1 MTVVPRCPRRT
12 KAGAMC
18 AYPAGLGTSHPGYGS
33 CNRHGGAWPQSEEM
47 WKKAMEISRQ
57 EDVSPVDAL
66 VGMVRTA
73 VGRAAY
79 VDGVL
84 QEHLR
89 THIEAGGSALNPPTE
104 IKTWLHQSR
113 LERKLAAQ
121 TAQMAV
127 NAGVMTALERRL
139 DLEGSLVA
147 DALTAALD
155 ALGLDQEDR
164 MRALGAAQE
173 RLMLGE
179 G

>member
-1 MTVVPRCPRRT
+1 MDIA
-12 KAGAMC
+12 K
-18 AYPAGLGTSHPGYGS
+18 
-33 CNRHGGAWPQSEEM
+33 
-47 WKKAMEISRQ
+47 Q
-57 EDVSPVDAL
+57 EDISPVDAL
-66 VGMVRTA
+66 IGMVRTA
-73 VGRAAY
+73 MGRAAY
-79 VDGVL
+79 VDSVL
-84 QEHLR
+84 SEHLR
-89 THIEAGGSALNPPTE
+89 VHVEDGGSPLDPPTE

-173 RLMLGE
+173 RLMLGTGHE
-179 G
+179 DSI